1 MRLNPSPAG
10 EKSSLSIYGFH
21 RSPEWVAMC
30 ISLLGC
36 VWVDPRKSQNN
47 GMNQLYPRFPLVRR
61 FPDFHRIWECELG
74 REREADTGEDLTQ
87 GVSESLA
94 STTLVT
100 LVNTWYDT
108 PSFCFHPDA
117 LEPLCG

>member
-1 MRLNPSPAG
+1 MGRNVHLFSW
-10 EKSSLSIYGFH
+10 L
-21 RSPEWVAMC
+21 C
-30 ISLLGC
+30 LGG
-36 VWVDPRKSQNN
+36 PYRKSQNN
-47 GMNQLYPRFPLVRR
+47 GMNHLYTRFPLVRR
-61 FPDFHRIWECELG
+61 FPDFYPIRECKLG

-108 PSFCFHPDA
+108 P
-117 LEPLCG
+117 